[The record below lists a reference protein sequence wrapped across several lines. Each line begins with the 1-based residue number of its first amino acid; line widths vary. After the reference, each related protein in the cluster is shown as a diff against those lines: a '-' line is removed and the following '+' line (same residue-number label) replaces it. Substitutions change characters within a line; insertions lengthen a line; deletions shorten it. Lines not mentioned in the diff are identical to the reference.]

1 MSTFLNS
8 NCSAKYLV
16 FQWDSP
22 GGKEARCLSFTELT
36 YEIFI
41 NIVLD
46 SFCGFYLF
54 FFCLSLSRFH
64 YCSLGCPELLCVHQ
78 ASLELRSSCLCLP
91 GAGLK
96 G

>member
-1 MSTFLNS
+1 MSTLLNS

-22 GGKEARCLSFTELT
+22 GGKEARCSSFTELT

-54 FFCLSLSRFH
+54 FFCLSLSAGFTTVALAVLNFCMYTRLASNSDLPASAFW
-64 YCSLGCPELLCVHQ
+64 ELD
-78 ASLELRSSCLCLP
+78 
-91 GAGLK
+91 
-96 G
+96 